1 MEVIDRYVY
10 AVIKRLPEK
19 SRAEVER
26 ELRANIEDMLPETYE
41 EADVH
46 KALLELGN
54 PAELAEQYR
63 ETKRFLISP
72 ALYGS
77 YIYVLRVVLIVIA
90 IAIPIAAFVTVLT
103 DAQENGPIDFVV
115 QMFFQAIA
123 MVFQA
128 VFIAFGAVTLV
139 FAFIDRLDKD
149 KKYAQWPYTGKP
161 WAIKDLQEV
170 PATHSRSITKS
181 ESIFLIVTSVF
192 FGIAIC
198 FYPELLG
205 WYSKVNSH
213 WSIVPLFNE
222 SELRAYVPF
231 LLALTAFSVILATL
245 KLIQQKWTVRLAWLN
260 VLFNICNIAFVC
272 AFLLNSNVF
281 SNAFVA
287 TFAMNVDADLDSFKR
302 IWEMSIYG
310 IVAFSVIASAWDGIN
325 GLLKAKK

>member
-10 AVIKRLPEK
+10 AVTKRLPEK

-26 ELRANIEDMLPETYE
+26 ELRASIEDMLPDSYE

-77 YIYVLRVVLIVIA
+77 YIYVLRIVLIVIA
-90 IAIPIAAFVTVLT
+90 IVIPIAAFVTVLT
-103 DAQENGPIDFVV
+103 DAQEYGPIDFIARMFV
-115 QMFFQAIA
+115 QTIAMASQAI
-123 MVFQA
+123 FT
-128 VFIAFGAVTLV
+128 AFGIVTLV
-139 FAFIDRLDKD
+139 FTFMDRAD

-170 PATHSRSITKS
+170 PASHTRSIAKS
-181 ESIFLIVTSVF
+181 ESIFSIVTSVF
-192 FGIAIC
+192 FGLAIC

-205 WYSKVNSH
+205 WYSNVNSH

-260 VLFNICNIAFVC
+260 VLFSICNIAFVC
-272 AFLLNSNVF
+272 AFLLNANVF

-287 TFAMNVDADLDSFKR
+287 TFAMNVDADHDSFER
-302 IWEMSIYG
+302 IWELSMYG
-310 IVAFSVIASAWDGIN
+310 IAALSVMILAWDGIN
-325 GLLKAKK
+325 GLLKARK

>member
-26 ELRANIEDMLPETYE
+26 ELRENIADMLPDSYE

-77 YIYVLRVVLIVIA
+77 YIYVLKIVSIIIA

-103 DAQENGPIDFVV
+103 DAQETGTINFIA
-115 QMFFQAIA
+115 QMFGQIIVMALQAA
-123 MVFQA
+123 
-128 VFIAFGAVTLV
+128 FIAFGAVTLV
-139 FAFIDRLDKD
+139 FVFMDRFD

-170 PATHSRSITKS
+170 PGSHSRSIAKS
-181 ESIFLIVTSVF
+181 EPIFLIVTSVV

-198 FYPELLG
+198 FFPELLG
-205 WYSKVNSH
+205 
-213 WSIVPLFNE
+213 
-222 SELRAYVPF
+222 
-231 LLALTAFSVILATL
+231 
-245 KLIQQKWTVRLAWLN
+245 
-260 VLFNICNIAFVC
+260 
-272 AFLLNSNVF
+272 
-281 SNAFVA
+281 
-287 TFAMNVDADLDSFKR
+287 
-302 IWEMSIYG
+302 
-310 IVAFSVIASAWDGIN
+310 
-325 GLLKAKK
+325 

>member
-10 AVIKRLPEK
+10 AVVKRLPEK
-19 SRAEVER
+19 SRTEVER
-26 ELRANIEDMLPETYE
+26 ELRANIEDMLPDSYE

-63 ETKRFLISP
+63 ETARFLISP

-77 YIYVLRVVLIVIA
+77 YIYVLKLVSIVIA

-103 DAQENGPIDFVV
+103 DAQPYGPIEFIVQLFV
-115 QMFFQAIA
+115 QAIA
-123 MVFQA
+123 MAFQA

-139 FAFIDRLDKD
+139 FAFMDRVDKD
-149 KKYAQWPYTGKP
+149 KKYAQWPYTGKA
-161 WAIKDLQEV
+161 WTIKDLQEV
-170 PATHSRSITKS
+170 PASHSRSVAKS
-181 ESIFLIVTSVF
+181 ESIFSIVVGVF

-205 WYSKVNSH
+205 WYSNNNGD

-222 SELRAYVPF
+222 SELRVYVPF
-231 LLALTAFSVILATL
+231 LLALTAFSVILAAL
-245 KLIQQKWTVRLAWLN
+245 KLIQQRWTVRLAWLN

-272 AFLLNSNVF
+272 AFLLNPNVF
-281 SNAFVA
+281 SDAFVA
-287 TFAMNVDADLDSFKR
+287 TFAMNVDAELDSFER
-302 IWEMSIYG
+302 MWEMCMYG
-310 IVAFSVIASAWDGIN
+310 IAALSVITLAWDGIN
-325 GLLKAKK
+325 GLLKSRK